1 MRSVKPQRLTRVEQ
15 QAVTRE
21 RLLVATGRV
30 FSRLGYGGAS
40 IDWIA
45 AEAGFSKGAVY
56 SNFESKEAIF
66 LELLRFHMARDMAEL
81 EKIVSLKPDKLSSA
95 VTEWL
100 KTMHADSDCPLL
112 VTELQ
117 LHARRNP
124 NFAKQYYALQDKQ
137 TRTLGRLLESYFKA
151 LSTPVPIDPF
161 DLAASLTALAHG
173 VGLQTPPAKRRGP
186 PTPNAAGRVID
197 IILKKLTGRTH
208 SRP

>member
-21 RLLVATGRV
+21 RLLVAAGQI
-30 FSRLGYGGAS
+30 FSHFGYGGAS
-40 IDWIA
+40 LDLIA

-66 LELLRFHMARDMAEL
+66 LELLRLHMARDMAEL

-100 KTMHADSDCPLL
+100 ETMHVDGDCPLL
-112 VTELQ
+112 ATELQ

-124 NFAKQYYALQDKQ
+124 SFAKQYYALQDRQ
-137 TRTLGRLLESYFKA
+137 IRTLGRLLESYFKA
-151 LSTPVPIDPF
+151 LSTPIPIDPF

-173 VGLQTPPAKRRGP
+173 LSLQRPATRRRG
-186 PTPNAAGRVID
+186 TPNAAGRVID
-197 IILKKLTGRTH
+197 TILKKFTAHTH